1 MFHNLVIAS
10 LKTRFPGHPQKV
22 MYGLWGLGLMMLA
35 KGIVVVDEDVNV
47 HDLGAIA
54 DAVLENVDWLRDVTV
69 VDGPVDQLDHSAIR
83 DSYGGKIGVD
93 ATRKPDRGP
102 LRDCV
107 TVAPERLNR
116 LVGENWSIPCD
127 GVLIVAADKSQRRV
141 REWFGA
147 LWGVCPDANL
157 IVLDQDVDVRNLSE
171 VAWRTLGNVDWRR
184 DILINS
190 GAVDHFAKDSTPP
203 GQVGIDA
210 TAKGPADGHPRGWPP
225 EIVMSEAIKALV
237 DQKWESYGI

>member
-1 MFHNLVIAS
+1 MS
-10 LKTRFPGHPQKV
+10 
-22 MYGLWGLGLMMLA
+22 
-35 KGIVVVDEDVNV
+35 NV
-47 HDLGAIA
+47 HDLDAVA
-54 DAVLENVDWLRDVTV
+54 DAVLKNVDWLRDVTV
-69 VDGPVDQLDHSAIR
+69 VDGPVDQLDHCAIR
-83 DSYGGKIGVD
+83 DSYGGKIGID

-116 LVGENWSIPCD
+116 LVGDNWSIPCD

-147 LWGVCPDANL
+147 LWRVCPDANL
-157 IVLDQDVDVRNLSE
+157 IVLDQGVDVRNLSE

-190 GAVDHFAKDSTPP
+190 GPVDHFAQGQHAARPDRDRRDGEGPGGRASARLAAGDRDERGDQSAGRSEVGKLWDITSPP
-203 GQVGIDA
+203 GPLSMRGEGEPV
-210 TAKGPADGHPRGWPP
+210 PRLFPLPGLAGERARACSPG
-225 EIVMSEAIKALV
+225 EGRL
-237 DQKWESYGI
+237 